1 MLYNFRHWSF
11 FRWFLPAFSLLVGG
25 PLQAVPPVGSGILT
39 PQDLNPVIKRGEG
52 PLCWRPHL
60 MSLAPARWIWL
71 PSQRTLPNTFVLFR
85 REVTLEAAPQDAPA
99 WITADSRYRL
109 TVNGRRVLW
118 GPAPCDPRQM
128 DVDPVNLAPYLR
140 QGRNVI
146 GVEVLHYGIGEGT
159 WPAGK
164 PGLLFQA
171 QVAMDGGRQVSI
183 VSDASWKCLLDRA
196 HPPGQFKRWFLR
208 TLQEEFDARLHPLG
222 WDTVEFQPDS
232 GWLPAMVLDCPADK
246 PSSCSNYPG
255 NDGVDR
261 TDPTHAAL
269 RARQIPA
276 LREQDVPALRLAAS
290 GRVEWLRDPRDWFEC
305 RIPGSFRIRTDPV
318 ARNLPETRWQLPA
331 VEAKQGVYATFEFQ
345 EQIVGWPHLTIDAP
359 EGTIVELMWQE
370 VHDPAGPPWLD
381 THFFSWARFICREGL
396 NRFETFDY
404 ESLRGCKFTCATPSA
419 PWCSATW
426 ACGGGCFPGGTPPI
440 STAAIRNCRNSS
452 TRPSTH

>member
-269 RARQIPA
+269 RHRQIPA
-276 LREQDVPALRLAAS
+276 LHSRTCRLCAWPPPAGWNGCATRETGLSAASPGRSAS
-290 GRVEWLRDPRDWFEC
+290 GRTRSPGTCPRPAGNC
-305 RIPGSFRIRTDPV
+305 RLWRRSRESTPPSSFRSRSS
-318 ARNLPETRWQLPA
+318 
-331 VEAKQGVYATFEFQ
+331 
-345 EQIVGWPHLTIDAP
+345 
-359 EGTIVELMWQE
+359 
-370 VHDPAGPPWLD
+370 AGP
-381 THFFSWARFICREGL
+381 T
-396 NRFETFDY
+396 
-404 ESLRGCKFTCATPSA
+404 
-419 PWCSATW
+419 
-426 ACGGGCFPGGTPPI
+426 
-440 STAAIRNCRNSS
+440 
-452 TRPSTH
+452 